1 MNKDFEM
8 RYDLLYVNWVD
19 KIVEISLFVNIDFMS
34 WGKLNYINV

>member
-34 WGKLNYINV
+34 